1 MRDVTESAQEDR
13 QIVIGKGG
21 ATEPYDATHWA
32 GQWGGARP
40 PAKPHRTDISAA
52 TGAREP
58 PSARNQRGKSAQA
71 ERAKRRRRYIALAS
85 GVAAVGLLLVVAIP
99 DLDQPKHLDQPKP
112 TQFARTSLAPSQ
124 VPRQVSN
131 TTLPPSN
138 ADAAGALERAPRL
151 AAAPEP
157 AIQRSQN
164 AEQAVAI
171 PQELVVA
178 RRAIENL
185 SAQLRTQASENDHA
199 LAQERERTAALVQE
213 AEAARKELTATRAQ
227 QGQALEQ
234 ERASAAAL
242 ASQLSASRQEGEAL
256 AAQLRKAAAEA
267 GQPKQA
273 DSAKTAQSF
282 EQEQQKAALT
292 EAEAA
297 RRELSATTAQQRQ
310 MLEQERAR
318 GAALA
323 NQLLAARQETDALAA
338 QLRKVVSET
347 AQLKQSET
355 ARSAQLLQQEQQKA
369 AVLSTEADAARQALA
384 TATRQHRQALE
395 QERARGA
402 ALANQVAAAR
412 QDSEA
417 QAAQLRKAVSETAQL
432 KQAETAKNA
441 QILQLEQQKLA
452 ALAEVE
458 AARQALTAT
467 RAEQRQALE
476 EERARG
482 AALASQVSTARQDTE
497 TLEAQLRKAQDEAGQ
512 SRQAAETAIAELRQT
527 LQQERDRA
535 AAMTLES
542 RAALFG
548 VFGPAA
554 TEPSAISQDTRHAPE
569 AAVVGAEQPAVA
581 EAHVGQEAIRLIAR
595 ASALLGQGDI
605 GSARIVL
612 ERAIEMGSARAS
624 FMLAE
629 TYDPRILSAW
639 GTYGT
644 RGEVTRARELYAKA
658 QAGGIQEAGDRVG
671 ALLR

>member
-21 ATEPYDATHWA
+21 ATEPYDATHWT
-32 GQWGGARP
+32 GQWGGAKP
-40 PAKPHRTDISAA
+40 PANPHRADVSAA
-52 TGAREP
+52 TGARESP
-58 PSARNQRGKSAQA
+58 PARSNQRGKSAQA
-71 ERAKRRRRYIALAS
+71 ERARRRRRYIALAS
-85 GVAAVGLLLVVAIP
+85 GVAAVGLLLVVVIP
-99 DLDQPKHLDQPKP
+99 DLDQPKP
-112 TQFARTSLAPSQ
+112 TQFARAGLAPSQ
-124 VPRQVSN
+124 VSN
-131 TTLPPSN
+131 TALPPSN
-138 ADAAGALERAPRL
+138 ADAAGAQGRL
-151 AAAPEP
+151 SRIAEAPEP

-164 AEQAVAI
+164 GEQAVAI
-171 PQELVVA
+171 SRELAEA
-178 RRAIENL
+178 RRAIESL
-185 SAQLRTQASENDHA
+185 TAQLRTLATGNDHA
-199 LAQERERTAALVQE
+199 LAQERERTAALGQE
-213 AEAARKELTATRAQ
+213 AEAARTELTATRAQ
-227 QGQALEQ
+227 HHQALEQ
-234 ERASAAAL
+234 ERVSAAAL
-242 ASQLSASRQEGEAL
+242 ASQLSASRQDGEAL
-256 AAQLRKAAAEA
+256 AVQLRKAVAEA
-267 GQPKQA
+267 GQSKQA
-273 DSAKTAQSF
+273 DATKTAESL
-282 EQEQQKAALT
+282 EQEQQKAAALT

-297 RRELSATTAQQRQ
+297 RRELTATTAQQRQ

-355 ARSAQLLQQEQQKA
+355 VRSAQLLQQEQQKA
-369 AVLSTEADAARQALA
+369 AVLSTEAEAARQALA

-395 QERARGA
+395 QERVRGA

-417 QAAQLRKAVSETAQL
+417 LAAQLRKAVSETAQL
-432 KQAETAKNA
+432 KQSETARNA
-441 QILQLEQQKLA
+441 QILQLEQQKVA

-482 AALASQVSTARQDTE
+482 VALANQVSTARQDSE
-497 TLEAQLRKAQDEAGQ
+497 ALEAQLRKAQDEAGQ

-542 RAALFG
+542 RAPRFG
-548 VFGPAA
+548 VFAPAA
-554 TEPSAISQDTRHAPE
+554 TEPLAISQDTRHPPE
-569 AAVVGAEQPAVA
+569 VAVVGTEQPAVA

-658 QAGGIQEAGDRVG
+658 QAGGIQEAKDRVG
-671 ALLR
+671 ALLQ

>member
-1 MRDVTESAQEDR
+1 MRDVTESAREDR

-32 GQWGGARP
+32 GQWGGAKL
-40 PAKPHRTDISAA
+40 PAKPHRTDVPAA
-52 TGAREP
+52 AGARETP
-58 PSARNQRGKSAQA
+58 PARSNQRGQSAQA
-71 ERAKRRRRYIALAS
+71 ERTKRRRRYIALAS
-85 GVAAVGLLLVVAIP
+85 GAAAVGLLLVVVIP
-99 DLDQPKHLDQPKP
+99 DLDQPKP
-112 TQFARTSLAPSQ
+112 TQLARAGLAPSQ
-124 VPRQVSN
+124 VSNQVSN
-131 TTLPPSN
+131 TALPPSN
-138 ADAAGALERAPRL
+138 ADAAGAQGRVPRI
-151 AAAPEP
+151 AEAPEP

-164 AEQAVAI
+164 GEQAVAI
-171 PQELVVA
+171 SRELAEA
-178 RRAIENL
+178 RRAIESL
-185 SAQLRTQASENDHA
+185 TAQLRTQATGNDHA
-199 LAQERERTAALVQE
+199 LARERERTAALLQE
-213 AEAARKELTATRAQ
+213 AEAAQKELTATRAQ
-227 QGQALEQ
+227 HRQAIEQ
-234 ERASAAAL
+234 ERASGAAL
-242 ASQLSASRQEGEAL
+242 ASQLSASRQDGEAL
-256 AAQLRKAAAEA
+256 AAQLRKAVAEA
-267 GQPKQA
+267 GQSKQA
-273 DSAKTAQSF
+273 DATKTAQSL
-282 EQEQQKAALT
+282 EQEQQKAAALA

-297 RRELSATTAQQRQ
+297 RSELTAITAQQRQ

-338 QLRKVVSET
+338 RLRKVVSET

-355 ARSAQLLQQEQQKA
+355 VRSAQLLQQEQQKA
-369 AVLSTEADAARQALA
+369 AVLSGEADAARQALA
-384 TATRQHRQALE
+384 TATLQHRQALE

-402 ALANQVAAAR
+402 ALVNQVAVAR

-432 KQAETAKNA
+432 KQAETARTA

-458 AARQALTAT
+458 AGRQALTAT

-482 AALASQVSTARQDTE
+482 VALANQVATARQDSGA
-497 TLEAQLRKAQDEAGQ
+497 LEAQLRKAQDEAGQ

-535 AAMTLES
+535 AAMTSES

-548 VFGPAA
+548 VFEPAA
-554 TEPSAISQDTRHAPE
+554 TEPLAISQDARPPPE

-581 EAHVGQEAIRLIAR
+581 EAHASQEAIRLIAR

-658 QAGGIQEAGDRVG
+658 QAGGIQEAKDRVG

>member
-1 MRDVTESAQEDR
+1 MRDVTERAQEDR

-21 ATEPYDATHWA
+21 ATEPYDATHWT
-32 GQWGGARP
+32 GQWGGAEPR
-40 PAKPHRTDISAA
+40 AKPHRTDASAA
-52 TGAREP
+52 TGTRESPPAR
-58 PSARNQRGKSAQA
+58 SNQRAKSFQA
-71 ERAKRRRRYIALAS
+71 ERARRQRRYVALAS
-85 GVAAVGLLLVVAIP
+85 GLAAVGLLLVVVIP
-99 DLDQPKHLDQPKP
+99 DPDQPKP
-112 TQFARTSLAPSQ
+112 PQFARAGLASS
-124 VPRQVSN
+124 QVSN
-131 TTLPPSN
+131 TAPPPSN
-138 ADAAGALERAPRL
+138 ADAAGAQGRAPRI
-151 AAAPEP
+151 AEAPEP

-164 AEQAVAI
+164 GERAVAI
-171 PQELVVA
+171 SQELAEA

-185 SAQLRTQASENDHA
+185 TAQLRTQATENDHA
-199 LAQERERTAALVQE
+199 LAQERARTAALVQE

-227 QGQALEQ
+227 QTQALEQ

-242 ASQLSASRQEGEAL
+242 ASQLSTSRQEGEAL
-256 AAQLRKAAAEA
+256 AAQLRKTVAEA

-273 DSAKTAQSF
+273 DAAKTAQSL
-282 EQEQQKAALT
+282 EQEQQKAAALA

-297 RRELSATTAQQRQ
+297 RRQLTATMAQQHQ

-323 NQLLAARQETDALAA
+323 NQLLAARQETDALTA
-338 QLRKVVSET
+338 QLRKVVGET
-347 AQLKQSET
+347 AQLKQSEA

-369 AVLSTEADAARQALA
+369 TVLSTEADAARQALA
-384 TATRQHRQALE
+384 TATLQHRQALE

-402 ALANQVAAAR
+402 ALANQLAVAR

-417 QAAQLRKAVSETAQL
+417 LAAQLRKAVSETAQF
-432 KQAETAKNA
+432 KQAETARNA
-441 QILQLEQQKLA
+441 QILQLEQQKAA

-458 AARQALTAT
+458 AVRQALTAT
-467 RAEQRQALE
+467 GAEQRQALA

-482 AALASQVSTARQDTE
+482 VALANQVSTARQDNE
-497 TLEAQLRKAQDEAGQ
+497 ALEAQLRKAQDEAGQ
-512 SRQAAETAIAELRQT
+512 SRRAAETTIAELRQT

-535 AAMTLES
+535 AAMTSES
-542 RAALFG
+542 RAARFG
-548 VFGPAA
+548 VSGPAA
-554 TEPSAISQDTRHAPE
+554 TEPLAISQDSRLPQE
-569 AAVVGAEQPAVA
+569 VAVVEAEQPAVA
-581 EAHVGQEAIRLIAR
+581 EAHVSQEAMRLIAR
-595 ASALLGQGDI
+595 AGALLGQGDI

-644 RGEVTRARELYAKA
+644 RGEVTRARELYVKA
-658 QAGGIQEAGDRVG
+658 QAGGIQEAKDRVG